1 MSNSRKRLIRNSP
14 DKKSNHTEVL
24 SDIEEEYNLNN
35 YKYDRQYQIDQKKK
49 GEQQLNVQKQSQQ
62 SMEEKQT
69 PQISEVLAT
78 QKTFK
83 YTKQQIPAQTQKKI
97 STQRIPNQPN
107 LFQFFGKSVPINPSI
122 GSQGK
127 QKETM
132 KKLSVDI
139 NIDDINIEE
148 QIEIER
154 KIQEYNKN
162 KLQTKQSVQVQQ
174 QQPLTLLQKQN
185 PQLDNGNDI
194 IQQLKKVGVEKN
206 NKNTN
211 DLGPDIK
218 QSQNI
223 QFEQLQQ
230 SKKKKGAVEITWEKQ
245 NSIKSYKPEN
255 EKQMDIEIEKQDAF
269 KNDPDLLNGLTIV
282 LSGILNV
289 CSRDKFEQFLKNNG
303 AKVTG
308 NISGKT
314 NFLIVGD
321 KLEDGRKG
329 EEGNKFKNAT
339 KKGTKII
346 RENELNNWLVDKV
359 GVGIDEIF
367 PDSSLSKL
375 LKKSGSKKQDQQEIK
390 QLDQNRKIS
399 LADKYMPQSL
409 SELVDNKSSITQ
421 LNDWI
426 YKFQNPNSGEDQK
439 SKKKF
444 IPLKMGRFQPV
455 GNITSKACLISGPP
469 GIGKT
474 SMVRLVAEALGL
486 KLIVNNA
493 SDKRN
498 KGSLRSVLN
507 DLVDNSVLM
516 NLFRPNKD
524 FLIVMDEVDGMTGS
538 DRGGISALIE
548 CIKSTRVPIVCIC
561 NDIDNPKLKS
571 LLTHCYSI
579 KFQKPEAKSVAKRLK
594 YICEEENINMSFED
608 LEKLSIC
615 FDCDIRQSINM
626 LELQKF
632 QSNTKLFQP
641 YGFKKDKVCVFNTFN
656 AAVSLLNRD
665 QRKQMSLRDMLDMFF
680 LDYDLIPLIIQ
691 DSYIL
696 SNHKDINDIAKAAEL
711 IAEGDI
717 ISKKIRKEQQWSLMP
732 SFGFLSSVYPSTI
745 VGEQMDFPKFPSW
758 LGKNSTANKIKR
770 ERHQIKNRLAPI
782 TYLTSDIKLYSKYLF
797 QLIKQLLE
805 LKVIRNDRDAVWNVV
820 QIMEE
825 YRITP
830 DLLKEDLHDQIFNP
844 VKDNLLNTVNAQI
857 KTQLTKMYN
866 KRHLIQKEKA
876 SKKKLANPERYISE
890 NYNPLIGEEAPLV
903 EQSQKEIEEEEDKK
917 EEKKQEQMAQGTKS
931 KKINKRTK
939 KQSKKETKIL
949 KLVEDRSIDEDSQE
963 SLNNFIIDDEEDE

>member
-1 MSNSRKRLIRNSP
+1 MQ
-14 DKKSNHTEVL
+14 V
-24 SDIEEEYNLNN
+24 
-35 YKYDRQYQIDQKKK
+35 
-49 GEQQLNVQKQSQQ
+49 
-62 SMEEKQT
+62 
-69 PQISEVLAT
+69 
-78 QKTFK
+78 
-83 YTKQQIPAQTQKKI
+83 QTQQPQ
-97 STQRIPNQPN
+97 TQ
-107 LFQFFGKSVPINPSI
+107 
-122 GSQGK
+122 
-127 QKETM
+127 
-132 KKLSVDI
+132 
-139 NIDDINIEE
+139 
-148 QIEIER
+148 
-154 KIQEYNKN
+154 
-162 KLQTKQSVQVQQ
+162 
-174 QQPLTLLQKQN
+174 LQKQN

-206 NKNTN
+206 NKNIK

-218 QSQNI
+218 QSYDI
-223 QFEQLQQ
+223 QFEQLPQ
-230 SKKKKGAVEITWEKQ
+230 SQKKKGAVQITWEKQ
-245 NSIKSYKPEN
+245 NSLKVSKPEN
-255 EKQMDIEIEKQDAF
+255 KKQMDVEIEKQDVF

-308 NISGKT
+308 SVSGKT
-314 NFLIVGD
+314 NYLIVGD

-329 EEGNKFKNAT
+329 EEGNKFKEAT

-346 RENELNNWLVDKV
+346 RENELNNWLVDKI

-375 LKKSGSKKQDQQEIK
+375 LKKSGSKKQDQQETV
-390 QLDQNRKIS
+390 QSDQNRNFS
-399 LADKYMPQSL
+399 LADKYMPMSL

-426 YKFQNPNSGEDQK
+426 YKFQHPNSEGDQNQK
-439 SKKKF
+439 IKKK
-444 IPLKMGRFQPV
+444 IYPIKNGQIL
-455 GNITSKACLISGPP
+455 NLLEILSCLISGPP

-507 DLVDNSVLM
+507 DLIDNSVLM

-571 LLTHCYSI
+571 LLSHCYSI

-594 YICEEENINMSFED
+594 YICEQENINMSFED
-608 LEKLSIC
+608 LEKLAIC

-632 QSNTKLFQP
+632 QSNTNLFQP
-641 YGFKKDKVCVFNTFN
+641 DGFKKDKVCVFNTFN
-656 AAVSLLNRD
+656 AAVSLLNRN
-665 QRKQMSLRDMLDMFF
+665 QRIQMSLRDMLDMFF

-691 DSYIL
+691 DNYIL
-696 SNHKDINDIAKAAEL
+696 SNHQDINNVAKAAEL

-805 LKVIRNDRDAVWNVV
+805 LKVLRNDRDAVWNVV

-844 VKDNLLNTVNAQI
+844 LKDNLLSTVNAQI

-866 KRHLIQKEKA
+866 KRHLIQKEKT
-876 SKKKLANPERYISE
+876 SKKKQANPERYISE

-903 EQSQKEIEEEEDKK
+903 EQSQKEIEEEENKK
-917 EEKKQEQMAQGTKS
+917 EEKKEEEMAQGTKS
-931 KKINKRTK
+931 KNVNKRTK
-939 KQSKKETKIL
+939 KQSKKETKKL
-949 KLVEDRSIDEDSQE
+949 KLVEDRSFDEDSQQ
-963 SLNNFIIDDEEDE
+963 SLNNFIVDDEEDE